1 MRTPSAIFC
10 PNCPIVTVL
19 LSMLSRRPIYW
30 GRLGIVLLVL
40 GSGVLETPAWG
51 QALFFEGGPPQLR
64 IDRFVPG
71 RSTATDTDA
80 STTLVYERARAPARQ
95 LKVVVS
101 TSVRDEQFKLRVEAL
116 NPTEGTPRG
125 RVRLRGGMPPTDLLR
140 DIDPCQ
146 ASESQGGACEE
157 RSTLR
162 YHMTARVKDGPG
174 RDEHVVRY
182 TLQAQ

>member
-1 MRTPSAIFC
+1 MPHR
-10 PNCPIVTVL
+10 L
-19 LSMLSRRPIYW
+19 IYW

-40 GSGVLETPAWG
+40 GGGVLGTPAWG

-71 RSTATDTDA
+71 SPTATDTDA
-80 STTLVYERARAPARQ
+80 STTLVYERSRTSARQ

-101 TSVRDEQFKLRVEAL
+101 TSVQNERFELRVKAL

-125 RVRLRGGMPPTDLLR
+125 RVRLRGGMPPADLLR
-140 DIDPCQ
+140 DIDPCKAP
-146 ASESQGGACEE
+146 ASQDGACEE
-157 RSTLR
+157 QATLR
-162 YHMTARVKDGPG
+162 YHMTAAVEDGPG
-174 RDEHVVRY
+174 RDEHIVRY